1 MNKQYTRQQYMNK
14 ECTHQEYYSQFV
26 NDRVL
31 NVVSRFRKKKLIEGK
46 DQHFNN
52 IPLQYWDKV
61 LVPVPF
67 EIANN
72 MKALGDYPTPAGV
85 VCILKEA
92 ARQIVEKVLSTKAVT
107 A

>member
-1 MNKQYTRQQYMNK
+1 MSKQFTRQQYMNK
-14 ECTHQEYYSQFV
+14 ECTHQEYYAQFV
-26 NDRVL
+26 NNQVL
-31 NVVSRFRKKKLIEGK
+31 KIVSRFKKKELIEGK

-52 IPLQYWDKV
+52 IPLQYWDKM

-67 EIANN
+67 EVFNK
-72 MKALGDYPTPAGV
+72 MKELGDYPTPSGV

-92 ARQIVEKVLSTKAVT
+92 ARQIVEKALVTKAVP